1 MVAKL
6 IQWIRGDEPPQDD
19 VPVCPLHNVPMEMFK
34 KVGKPA
40 RFSEQETEIYTL
52 LFRCRAPGCGEHA
65 ERRRIR
71 TQIPVPGE
79 RTPRPTWASRDR
91 KGL

>member
-1 MVAKL
+1 MIAKL
-6 IQWIRGDEPPQDD
+6 MQWMRGDEADQDEI
-19 VPVCPLHNVPMEMFK
+19 PVCRMHNVPMELFK
-34 KVGKPA
+34 KVGKPV
-40 RFSEQETEIYTL
+40 RFSDQETETYYL
-52 LFRCRAPGCGEHA
+52 LFRCPVQGCDESA

-79 RTPRPTWASRDR
+79 RTERPAWAVRDR